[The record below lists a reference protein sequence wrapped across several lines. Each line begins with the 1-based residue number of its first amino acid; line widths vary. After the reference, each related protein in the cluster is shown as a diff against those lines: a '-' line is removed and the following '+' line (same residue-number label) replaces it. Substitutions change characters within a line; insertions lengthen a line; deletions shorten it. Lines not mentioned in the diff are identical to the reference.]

1 MDVEKLNRLEE
12 EAQELLTIHALK
24 IQATYTKDRVR
35 IPQRCREG
43 KGQWLKVLMNEN
55 LIRDME
61 K

>member
-12 EAQELLTIHALK
+12 EAQELLTIHALT
-24 IQATYTKDRVR
+24 IQATYTKDRVT

-43 KGQWLKVLMNEN
+43 KGQWSKVLMNEN